1 MAGVI
6 GNIEPFL
13 SAQEDFES
21 YAERI
26 HLYFAA
32 NDVADGKK
40 VLTFLTLIGSECYG
54 LLKSLLSPVKPE
66 TKSLDVLI
74 GTLCDHYSP
83 KPLEI
88 VERYK
93 FHKCCQ
99 NESQSISEYVATLK
113 KSAN

>member
-1 MAGVI
+1 MAGAI
-6 GNIEPFL
+6 GNIKPFL

-40 VLTFLTLIGSECYG
+40 VPMFLTLIRSECYG
-54 LLKSLLSPVKPE
+54 LLKFLLSPVKPE

-74 GTLCDHYSP
+74 GTLCDHFSL

-88 VERYK
+88 AGRYK
-93 FHKCCQ
+93 FHKL
-99 NESQSISEYVATLK
+99 SK
-113 KSAN
+113 